1 MEVGVPA
8 LPAGWTT
15 FRRGAVPLYLHLASR
30 AVLATPPR
38 TLPGSSRELTAVSDV
53 SPGEAAL
60 VAALN
65 AAARQSLGP
74 ANAQP
79 VSGLHQCGLTASV
92 PAVLPPHLMARPPQP
107 NASAPCTQLTRGVES
122 PAETAIRFL
131 RAYVWET
138 LGVVVEMR
146 ARPSGAAGA
155 AGAAAVATEAAGEAG
170 AEAEAAG
177 GAVGSWFAAE
187 CHVDGLLLGR
197 AVHHTA
203 HLACGVAAED
213 ALLLLCPLKWEAA
226 AAGLRAAGGC
236 RRRLLRAPLCE

>member
-1 MEVGVPA
+1 MEVVPA
-8 LPAGWTT
+8 PGAGWTT

-170 AEAEAAG
+170 AEAKAAG